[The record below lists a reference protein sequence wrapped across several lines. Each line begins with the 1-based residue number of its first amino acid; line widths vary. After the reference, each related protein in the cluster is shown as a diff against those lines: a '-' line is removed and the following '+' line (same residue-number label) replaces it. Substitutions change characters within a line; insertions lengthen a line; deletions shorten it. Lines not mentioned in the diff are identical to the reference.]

1 MTKIVACPIRSP
13 STLMLRVWCPKPWGI
28 PPADPPTGRGH
39 PQATS
44 TIIITMVTTAIGVHP
59 RRPRVA
65 VVKWLMCLIILA
77 SMWIRPWWTQICDPL
92 IVSIQLLIINE
103 NCLIKRVKEAV
114 FAPHE
119 KNLIGKRIVS
129 ASLIAYYFNI
139 QKLTKKG
146 I

>member
-1 MTKIVACPIRSP
+1 MRWIDNFFDSIYYFVIVYILKDCFLNLINYIIYRPRMTKIVACPIRSP

-92 IVSIQLLIINE
+92 IVSIQLFVPNDNRFFSE
-103 NCLIKRVKEAV
+103 R
-114 FAPHE
+114 
-119 KNLIGKRIVS
+119 
-129 ASLIAYYFNI
+129 
-139 QKLTKKG
+139 
-146 I
+146 